1 MQAKAIVLCLL
12 YKNHQ
17 RRFQYLLYNFPD
29 TRHPSY
35 GICSRG
41 KPSHLSWFPQL
52 GEYLAFF
59 IPIKGKRNKQILQ
72 GRVPQIWF
80 RKGDRNR
87 LNQDRWDLQGAFGQG
102 RVPWAPWTT
111 LSTSSHSKRAQRR
124 HEPCSPG
131 RDLVQQHN
139 TTTPAQPQYHQHFPQ
154 GAVGNMTCGSGEM
167 GPPELVFMKQKFF
180 CVIQHRKIQV
190 FSTKL
195 CIISECWTILKWKTR
210 EVKQRTN

>member
-1 MQAKAIVLCLL
+1 MGSVAGGNLRTWADFHSWASIWHFLFPLKERETSRSCKAESHRYGLGRETGITWTRTGETYKGHLAKAV
-12 YKNHQ
+12 
-17 RRFQYLLYNFPD
+17 FPG
-29 TRHPSY
+29 HLEQPSPLPPTAN
-35 GICSRG
+35 GHKDI
-41 KPSHLSWFPQL
+41 
-52 GEYLAFF
+52 
-59 IPIKGKRNKQILQ
+59 
-72 GRVPQIWF
+72 
-80 RKGDRNR
+80 
-87 LNQDRWDLQGAFGQG
+87 
-102 RVPWAPWTT
+102 
-111 LSTSSHSKRAQRR
+111 TS
-124 HEPCSPG
+124 PCSLG